1 MTVTSQPTDDAPALR
16 SEDVSPPTALSTP
29 HRYPR
34 PGPVSASLTHGWRA
48 LLKIK
53 HIPEQLL
60 DATLYPVIFT
70 LMFTY
75 LFGGALAG
83 STGDYLQFFL
93 PGVMVMN
100 VVMITMYTGSAL
112 NTDVANGIFDRFR
125 TLPVWRPSVLVG
137 ALLADALRYAVAAGI
152 VLALGVALGYRPQAG
167 VLGVLGA
174 IALLL
179 VFSFSLSW
187 IWTMLG
193 LILRTEKS
201 VMGVSMMVLFPLAFV
216 SNIIVDPA
224 TMPSG
229 LQVAVD
235 LNPITH
241 LVTAIRGLMDASVTL
256 GQVGL
261 VLGISAALVAVF
273 GPITM
278 RLYRAK
284 K

>member
-1 MTVTSQPTDDAPALR
+1 MTTATDDTVTPTVSDDGISARQLPAPR
-16 SEDVSPPTALSTP
+16 QF
-29 HRYPR
+29 PR

-100 VVMITMYTGSAL
+100 VVMITMYTGGAL
-112 NTDVANGIFDRFR
+112 NTDVAKGIFDRFR

-152 VLALGVALGYRPQAG
+152 VLALGIVLGYRPQAG

-241 LVTAIRGLMDASVTL
+241 LVTAVRGLMDASVTI

-273 GPITM
+273 GPVTM

-284 K
+284 N